1 MNSPA
6 RQTGSIPRYFGVGV
20 QHLTQPTL
28 PVLNQSSGGAATR
41 GDGKIR
47 IQSRVDWNDRSVLH
61 PWQSL
66 EQPISYSGNR
76 VDSIRGVNGAA
87 EPSSTE
93 DSVILR
99 VGLAAKQHIRA
110 AAWTALGSLPL
121 PKRPPPDVLFKRS
134 TWTTWATSH
143 ADVTQRQVLDLA
155 TAVIDNGFI
164 PGVLEIDDRWQS
176 RYGDLEFDPEK
187 FPNPKKLVDDLHDL
201 GFLVTVWVMPFLQ
214 EGSVAYEEARDR
226 GYIVAGNEPPSVR
239 EEISTGSIGQRTGS
253 AIKILVDEYDWPPGH
268 WEGGGGGG
276 RLRAGQ
282 VRWWGT

>member
-1 MNSPA
+1 M
-6 RQTGSIPRYFGVGV
+6 
-20 QHLTQPTL
+20 
-28 PVLNQSSGGAATR
+28 AT
-41 GDGKIR
+41 
-47 IQSRVDWNDRSVLH
+47 V
-61 PWQSL
+61 P
-66 EQPISYSGNR
+66 
-76 VDSIRGVNGAA
+76 DSIGGVDGAV
-87 EPSSTE
+87 EPSSSE

-187 FPNPKKLVDDLHDL
+187 FPNPTKLVDDLHDL

-226 GYIVAGNEPPSVR
+226 GYVVAGNEPPSVR

-276 RLRAGQ
+276 DCAQ
-282 VRWWGT
+282 VRCDGGALSLSGY